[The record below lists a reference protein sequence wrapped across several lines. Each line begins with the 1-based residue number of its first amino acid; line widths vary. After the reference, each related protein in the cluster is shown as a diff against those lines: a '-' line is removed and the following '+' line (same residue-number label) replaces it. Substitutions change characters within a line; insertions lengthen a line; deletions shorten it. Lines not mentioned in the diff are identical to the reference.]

1 MLRLMVSAGMLAALA
16 VATASRRRGLAER
29 SPPPWRAA
37 TMISRMTRVHTL
49 PRFSSWRP
57 LRCWMFAHLLCP
69 ATKFFLALL
78 LYPTG
83 GTTFY
88 FLHHGRTP
96 PRRQERRHRSPLAAR
111 TGQPPRP
118 DHGGHGDRQDRDLA
132 D

>member
-16 VATASRRRGLAER
+16 FSTASRRRGLADR

-69 ATKFFLALL
+69 ATDRFLACASAL
-78 LYPTG
+78 LYWLPR
-83 GTTFY
+83 FY
-88 FLHHGRTP
+88 FSHHGRTDVD
-96 PRRQERRHRSPLAAR
+96 
-111 TGQPPRP
+111 RP
-118 DHGGHGDRQDRDLA
+118 ERQDRGIPAAA
-132 D
+132 DGQPARPGDRGDRHRQ